1 MISDK
6 VYRRIAYIIITIGVV
21 LSLWIAVVPHFD
33 AGHRLDVYLL
43 LLGLLPYFI
52 YGVLTAVLHRWA
64 LLIPGLLTLAV
75 DLLLRLPERLQT
87 ADPVDGD
94 WSCDFQPSHTAG
106 GIIYCMAIGS
116 RTVHGRLDQSS
127 SRVKWSN
134 E

>member
-6 VYRRIAYIIITIGVV
+6 IYRRIAYTIIIAGVV

-43 LLGLLPYFI
+43 LLGLLPYLI

-94 WSCDFQPSHTAG
+94 WLIIGPVISSLVILPAG
-106 GIIYCMAIGS
+106 LFIAW
-116 RTVHGRLDQSS
+116 RLGRA
-127 SRVKWSN
+127 RFT
-134 E
+134 EG